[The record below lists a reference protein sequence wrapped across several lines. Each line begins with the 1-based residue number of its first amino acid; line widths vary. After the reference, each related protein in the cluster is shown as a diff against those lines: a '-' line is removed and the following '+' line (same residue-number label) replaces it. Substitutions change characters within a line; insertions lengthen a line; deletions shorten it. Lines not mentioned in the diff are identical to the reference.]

1 MMDIDQILDVLRQ
14 ACQPVELA
22 VEHRL
27 VDETFVTLP
36 PAYLCPV
43 VHLLIERF
51 GIYHLSTITG
61 QDLDGQI
68 ELLYHFW
75 GGRGLTLCVR
85 VPRSEAR
92 VPTLTGLIAGAT
104 FYEREVSEML
114 HVDFEGHPDLQPLLL
129 ADDWT
134 GDAVLRREFSLPPE
148 NEQEER

>member
-1 MMDIDQILDVLRQ
+1 MDIDQVLDVLRQ

-22 VEHRL
+22 VEHRP

-36 PAYLCPV
+36 PVYLCPV

-68 ELLYHFW
+68 ELFYHFW
-75 GGRGLTLCVR
+75 SGQGLTLCVR

-92 VPTLTGLIAGAT
+92 VPTLTGLIQSSARSSGCKFGCPSKST
-104 FYEREVSEML
+104 CSI
-114 HVDFEGHPDLQPLLL
+114 
-129 ADDWT
+129 
-134 GDAVLRREFSLPPE
+134 SLTS
-148 NEQEER
+148 RS